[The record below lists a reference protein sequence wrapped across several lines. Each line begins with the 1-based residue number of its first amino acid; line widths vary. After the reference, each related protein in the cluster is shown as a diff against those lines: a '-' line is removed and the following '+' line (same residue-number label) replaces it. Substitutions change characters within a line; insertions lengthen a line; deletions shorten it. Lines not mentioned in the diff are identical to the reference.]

1 MTIQQHQPQA
11 PAAQADP
18 AAVEAFKER
27 FDAVHANV
35 SRAIMGKP
43 GEIQLALTCML
54 AEGHLLVDDVPGT
67 GKTSLAKAIAASL
80 GSSYHRIQF
89 TPDLLPT
96 DVTGS
101 MIYNAKEGDF
111 DFHPG
116 GVFANVVLADE
127 INRAS
132 PKTQSA
138 LLEVM
143 EERQVTVDSVNRFVP
158 RPFVVIATQNPVEF
172 DGTYHLPEAQIDRF
186 MMRMAMGYPSH
197 QAEVES
203 IQSRLLGQRPED
215 LTPAITAETFQ
226 WMIDTARTVH
236 VAEALQQYA
245 VTVAASTRRMDEL
258 RLGVSPRGSL
268 ALVRAA
274 QAWAAGKG
282 RNFVTADD
290 LRELAPFVFGHRML
304 LSPEAELHGLSSADL
319 VRQTLDAVPL
329 PEIRL

>member
-1 MTIQQHQPQA
+1 MTTQL
-11 PAAQADP
+11 DP
-18 AAVEAFKER
+18 SHVEAFKER

-35 SRAIMGKP
+35 SRAIKGKP
-43 GEIQLALTCML
+43 GEIRLGLTCML
-54 AEGHLLVDDVPGT
+54 SEGHLLVDDVPGT
-67 GKTSLAKAIAASL
+67 GKTSLAKAIASSIE
-80 GSSYHRIQF
+80 GSMHRIQF

-101 MIYNAKEGDF
+101 MVYNGTNGSF

-143 EERQVTVDSVNRFVP
+143 EERQVTVDSIAYNVP

-186 MMRMAMGYPSH
+186 MMRMAMGYPAH
-197 QAEVES
+197 EAEMEA
-203 IQSRLLGQRPED
+203 IRNRLRGQRPED
-215 LTPAITAETFQ
+215 LPAVISASEFE
-226 WMIDTARTVH
+226 WMIQTANAIH
-236 VAEALQQYA
+236 VAESLESYV
-245 VTVAASTRRMDEL
+245 VTIANATRRMDEL

-268 ALVRAA
+268 ALVRAS
-274 QAWAAGKG
+274 QTWAATKG
-282 RNFVTADD
+282 RGFVTVDD
-290 LRELAPFVFGHRML
+290 INELAPFVLGHRML
-304 LSPEAELHGLSSADL
+304 LSPEAELQGVTSADL
-319 VRQTLDAVPL
+319 VRRVLDAVPV
-329 PEIRL
+329 PAERV

>member
-1 MTIQQHQPQA
+1 MTMQQPGSA
-11 PAAQADP
+11 TAQP
-18 AAVEAFKER
+18 AAVETFKGY

-35 SRAIMGKP
+35 SLAIMGKP

-67 GKTSLAKAIAASL
+67 GKTTLAKAIAASL
-80 GSSYHRIQF
+80 GSTFHRIQF

-101 MIYNAKEGDF
+101 MIFNSRDGDF
-111 DFHPG
+111 TFHPG

-143 EERQVTVDSVNRFVP
+143 EERQVTVDSVERLVP

-197 QAEVES
+197 EAEVAS
-203 IQSRLLGQRPED
+203 IDSRLRGNRPES
-215 LTPAITAETFQ
+215 LAPVMNAETFR
-226 WMIDTARTVH
+226 WMIETAGAVH
-236 VAEALQQYA
+236 VAESLQQYA
-245 VTVAASTRRMDEL
+245 VTVAAATRRMTEL

-268 ALVRAA
+268 ALVRAS
-274 QAWAAGKG
+274 QAWAASKG
-282 RNFVTADD
+282 RTFVTADD
-290 LRELAPFVFGHRML
+290 MRELAPFVFGHRML
-304 LSPEAELHGLSSADL
+304 LSPEAELQGLSSAEL
-319 VRQTLDAVPL
+319 VRQTLSAVPL

>member
-1 MTIQQHQPQA
+1 MTMQQQSPSI
-11 PAAQADP
+11 QADP

-67 GKTSLAKAIAASL
+67 GKTTLAKAIAASL
-80 GSSYHRIQF
+80 GSAYHRIQF

-101 MIYNAKEGDF
+101 MIYNAKDGDF
-111 DFHPG
+111 TFHPG

-143 EERQVTVDSVNRFVP
+143 EERQVTVDSVTRPVP

-203 IQSRLLGQRPED
+203 IMSRLQGHRPED
-215 LTPAITAETFQ
+215 LTAAITAETFE
-226 WMIDTARTVH
+226 WMIDTAS
-236 VAEALQQYA
+236 
-245 VTVAASTRRMDEL
+245 TVAQYCRNAACVSV
-258 RLGVSPRGSL
+258 LGIVIWITPSKSPSRSPPSSCPGPIRSSPNPAGMVL
-268 ALVRAA
+268 WQTNTQDSCA
-274 QAWAAGKG
+274 QTAW
-282 RNFVTADD
+282 
-290 LRELAPFVFGHRML
+290 
-304 LSPEAELHGLSSADL
+304 
-319 VRQTLDAVPL
+319 
-329 PEIRL
+329 

>member
-1 MTIQQHQPQA
+1 MTIQQSTSA
-11 PAAQADP
+11 YADP

-27 FDAVHANV
+27 FDAIHANV

-67 GKTSLAKAIAASL
+67 GKTTLAKAIAASL
-80 GSSYHRIQF
+80 GSSFHRIQF

-101 MIYNAKEGDF
+101 MIYNAKDGDF
-111 DFHPG
+111 TFHPG

-143 EERQVTVDSVNRFVP
+143 EERQVTVDSVMRPVP

-197 QAEVES
+197 EAEVECAHQFTPHMATVLRPS
-203 IQSRLLGQRPED
+203 GPLAPSRRAAGASCVGQGAASPTSSTSSGRASVSASQVACSCSMACATSLPARRDEMARQCPSSSRLRQRRP
-215 LTPAITAETFQ
+215 LSTTANE
-226 WMIDTARTVH
+226 WRPWNC
-236 VAEALQQYA
+236 
-245 VTVAASTRRMDEL
+245 RR
-258 RLGVSPRGSL
+258 
-268 ALVRAA
+268 
-274 QAWAAGKG
+274 
-282 RNFVTADD
+282 
-290 LRELAPFVFGHRML
+290 
-304 LSPEAELHGLSSADL
+304 
-319 VRQTLDAVPL
+319 
-329 PEIRL
+329 